1 MVNAQLERCF
11 DYRAEELLGQ
21 PVEMLVPERYRA
33 AHRAFRESFFRNPEN
48 RAMGPGR
55 ELYARRRDGSEF
67 PVEIGL
73 SPLETDE
80 ELLVLCG
87 IADVTDRKQAL
98 AAMQT
103 AKEAAEAAN
112 RAKSDFLAN
121 MSHEIRTPLNAVIG
135 MTELVLDT
143 ELTPPQR
150 EYLTMVTEAGDL
162 LLSIINEILD
172 FSKIEAGRVELENTE
187 FSTYAICWEIR
198 CALWPRAPIA
208 RIWNWLMRSNP
219 TCRTDW
225 WATPIGSA
233 RCC

>member
-1 MVNAQLERCF
+1 MRSWKLAS
-11 DYRAEELLGQ
+11 A
-21 PVEMLVPERYRA
+21 MLPRNCSANRWNCWCPSDTHA
-33 AHRAFRESFFRNPEN
+33 AHQAFRREFFESPQN
-48 RAMGPGR
+48 RIMGAGR
-55 ELYARRRDGSEF
+55 ELFGRRRNGSEF

-73 SPLETDE
+73 SVLETDE

-98 AAMQT
+98 AAMQA

-112 RAKSDFLAN
+112 QAKSDFLAN

-172 FSKIEAGRVELENTE
+172 FSKIEAGRVELENGR
-187 FSTYAICWEIR
+187 SSICVTCWQTP
-198 CALWPRAPIA
+198 CVLWARGPIA
-208 RIWNWLMRSNP
+208 RISNWRMTSIP
-219 TCRTDW
+219 TCRTVW
-225 WATPIGSA
+225 SATPIDFA
-233 RCC
+233 KCC